1 MIAILIF
8 DLKHTLKLL
17 NKSNFFYSKKKTIFI
32 TDKIVVFNILKKN
45 KIQTICLDSEIS
57 NSKRKKIFIK
67 NYNYFDKKLKEFG
80 EKNYFIYKKKKLN
93 SIYNTYKFN
102 IPRHYVGIKFLLLA
116 LEKVVVKKKIK
127 KNYLS
132 K

>member
-80 EKNYFIYKKKKLN
+80 EKNYFIYKKKKIN
-93 SIYNTYKFN
+93 
-102 IPRHYVGIKFLLLA
+102 
-116 LEKVVVKKKIK
+116 
-127 KNYLS
+127 
-132 K
+132 